1 MPNYIY
7 KARNINGTVVT
18 GSIEA
23 ESQRSVI
30 LRLKQQHLMVI
41 SAEEEKLNP
50 FLESL
55 NKMSFSMLNR
65 VGLKDLVLF
74 SRQLSTLINAGIPIV
89 QCLNVL
95 IDQVENKNFK
105 NIIMNIREDIEKG
118 ASITMAMS
126 KHPGVFNQLY
136 TSMVKSGESGGVLDE
151 VLERISSYLEAVQ
164 SLRRKVR
171 AAMAYPAVVSVVAG
185 GIVIFLLTFVIPAF
199 KGVFDSF
206 GAELPLPTQLLINL
220 SDLMRSYLPYLI
232 LLGVIVFII
241 LRLIVT
247 KTEKGRITFDGIC
260 LKLPVFGPLLRKISV
275 SRFART
281 LGTLVRSGVSIL
293 EALEIVAKT
302 SGNKIVELAVMGAR
316 SAIREGERITDPL
329 RECGVF
335 PPMVIQMVSVGEE
348 TGALDN
354 MLMKVADYYDREV
367 DMAVSALASLIEPLL
382 IVVLGVV
389 VGTIVICMYLPIFM
403 MSSIISR

>member
-1 MPNYIY
+1 MPTYTY
-7 KARNINGTVVT
+7 KARNMSGGVVT
-18 GSIEA
+18 GTIEA

-41 SAEEEKLNP
+41 SAEEEKPNP
-50 FLESL
+50 FISAL
-55 NKMSFSMLNR
+55 NKMSLSMMGR
-65 VGLKDLVLF
+65 VGLRELVLF

-105 NIIMNIREDIEKG
+105 KIIMTIREDIEKG

-126 KHPGVFNQLY
+126 KHPNVFNQLY

-151 VLERISSYLEAVQ
+151 VLERISSYLESVQ
-164 SLRRKVR
+164 ALRRKVR
-171 AAMAYPAVVSVVAG
+171 AAMAYPAVVSFVAT

-199 KGVFDSF
+199 EGVFESF
-206 GAELPLPTQLLINL
+206 GAQLPLPTQILIHVSKLLRMYLPWILLI
-220 SDLMRSYLPYLI
+220 
-232 LLGVIVFII
+232 GVVVFFI
-241 LRLIVT
+241 LRLLVT
-247 KTEKGRITFDGIC
+247 KTEKGRITFDSLC
-260 LKLPVFGPLLRKISV
+260 LKLPVFGPLFRKIAV

-316 SAIREGERITDPL
+316 SSIREGERITDPL

-367 DMAVSALASLIEPLL
+367 DMTVSALASLIEPLL

-403 MSSIISR
+403 MSTIIGR

>member
-1 MPNYIY
+1 MPTYIY
-7 KARNINGTVVT
+7 KARNMSGGIVT
-18 GSIEA
+18 GTIES

-41 SAEEEKLNP
+41 SAEEEKPNP
-50 FLESL
+50 FMDTL
-55 NKMSFSMLNR
+55 NKMSVSFLGR

-105 NIIMNIREDIEKG
+105 NIIMTIREDIEKG

-126 KHPGVFNQLY
+126 KHPVVFNQLY

-151 VLERISSYLEAVQ
+151 VLERISSYLESVQ
-164 SLRRKVR
+164 SLQRKVQT
-171 AAMAYPAVVSVVAG
+171 AMAYPAVVSVVAI

-199 KGVFDSF
+199 RGVFESF
-206 GAELPLPTQLLINL
+206 DAPLPLPTQILISL
-220 SDLMRSYLPYLI
+220 SDLMRKYLPYF
-232 LLGVIVFII
+232 LLGCVIIFFII
-241 LRLIVT
+241 RFLVT
-247 KTEKGRITFDGIC
+247 KTEKGRITFDSVRLRI
-260 LKLPVFGPLLRKISV
+260 PVFGALFRKIAV
-275 SRFART
+275 SRFSRT

-293 EALEIVAKT
+293 EALEIVSKT

-316 SAIREGERITDPL
+316 SSIREGERITDPL

-367 DMAVSALASLIEPLL
+367 DMTVSALASLIEPLL
-382 IVVLGVV
+382 IVVLGLV
-389 VGTIVICMYLPIFM
+389 VGTIVICMYLPIFL
-403 MSSIISR
+403 MSSIIAK

>member
-1 MPNYIY
+1 MPKYVY

-18 GSIEA
+18 GSVEA

-41 SAEEEKLNP
+41 SAEEERLNP
-50 FLESL
+50 FMESL
-55 NKMSFSMLNR
+55 NKMSFALLNR

-105 NIIMNIREDIEKG
+105 NIIMMIREDIEKG

-164 SLRRKVR
+164 SLQRKVR

-185 GIVIFLLTFVIPAF
+185 GIVLFLLTFVIPAF

-206 GAELPLPTQLLINL
+206 GAKLPLPTQLLINL
-220 SDLMRSYLPYLI
+220 SDLMRAYLPYMI
-232 LLGVIVFII
+232 LFGVMIFIVV
-241 LRLIVT
+241 RLLVT
-247 KTEKGRITFDGIC
+247 KTEKGRITFDSLC
-260 LKLPVFGPLLRKISV
+260 LKIPVFGPLIRKIAV

-389 VGTIVICMYLPIFM
+389 VGAIVICMYLPIFM

>member
-1 MPNYIY
+1 MPIYVY
-7 KARNINGTVVT
+7 KARNISGGVVT
-18 GSIEA
+18 GTIES

-41 SAEEEKLNP
+41 YAEEEKPNP
-50 FLESL
+50 FIDTL
-55 NKMSFSMLNR
+55 NKISLSLLGR

-95 IDQVENKNFK
+95 IDQVENKSFK
-105 NIIMNIREDIEKG
+105 NIIMTIREDIEKG

-126 KHPGVFNQLY
+126 KHPTVFNQLY

-151 VLERISSYLEAVQ
+151 VLERISSYLESVQ
-164 SLRRKVR
+164 SLQRKVR
-171 AAMAYPAVVSVVAG
+171 TAMAYPAVVSFVAI

-206 GAELPLPTQLLINL
+206 GAQLPLPTQILISL
-220 SDLMRSYLPYLI
+220 SDLMRKYLPYFLLI
-232 LLGVIVFII
+232 CVIIFFII
-241 LRLIVT
+241 RLLIT
-247 KTEKGRITFDGIC
+247 KTEKGRIAFDSAC
-260 LKLPVFGPLLRKISV
+260 LRIPVFGPLFRKIAV

-293 EALEIVAKT
+293 EALEIVSKT

-316 SAIREGERITDPL
+316 SSIREGERITDPL

-367 DMAVSALASLIEPLL
+367 DMTVSALASLIEPLL

>member
-1 MPNYIY
+1 MPTYIY
-7 KARNINGTVVT
+7 KARNMSGGVVT
-18 GSIEA
+18 GSIDA

-41 SAEEEKLNP
+41 SAEEEKPNP
-50 FLESL
+50 IMDAVNRMAESF
-55 NKMSFSMLNR
+55 MHR

-105 NIIMNIREDIEKG
+105 KIIMDVREDIEKG
-118 ASITMAMS
+118 ASITIAMG
-126 KHPGVFNQLY
+126 KHPQVFNQLY
-136 TSMVKSGESGGVLDE
+136 TSMIKSGESGGVLDE
-151 VLERISSYLEAVQ
+151 VLERISSYLESVQ
-164 SLRRKVR
+164 ALQRKVR
-171 AAMAYPAVVSVVAG
+171 TAMAYPGVVSVVATG
-185 GIVIFLLTFVIPAF
+185 VVIFLLTVVIPAF
-199 KGVFDSF
+199 EDVFESF
-206 GAELPLPTQLLINL
+206 GAQLPIPTQILINISKL
-220 SDLMRSYLPYLI
+220 LRLYLPWIALTGI
-232 LLGVIVFII
+232 IVFFVI
-241 LRLIVT
+241 RLLVT
-247 KTEKGRITFDGIC
+247 KTEKGKITFDSLC
-260 LKLPVFGPLLRKISV
+260 LRIPVFGPLFRKIAV

-281 LGTLVRSGVSIL
+281 LGTLIRSGVSIL

-316 SAIREGERITDPL
+316 SSIREGERITDPL

-382 IVVLGVV
+382 IVVLGII
-389 VGTIVICMYLPIFM
+389 VGAIVICMYLPIFM

>member
-1 MPNYIY
+1 MNYIY

-55 NKMSFSMLNR
+55 NKISFSMLNR

-151 VLERISSYLEAVQ
+151 VLERISSYLEAIQ

-206 GAELPLPTQLLINL
+206 GAELPLPTQILINL
-220 SDLMRSYLPYLI
+220 SDMMRMYLPYLI

-241 LRLIVT
+241 LRLLVT
-247 KTEKGRITFDGIC
+247 KTEKGRITFDGLC
-260 LKLPVFGPLLRKISV
+260 LKLPVFGPLLRKIAV

-403 MSSIISR
+403 MSSIISK

>member
-1 MPNYIY
+1 MPTYIY
-7 KARNINGTVVT
+7 KARNMSGAVVT
-18 GSIEA
+18 GTIEA

-41 SAEEEKLNP
+41 SAEEEKPNI
-50 FLESL
+50 FINAL
-55 NKMSFSMLNR
+55 NKISLSVIGR
-65 VGLKDLVLF
+65 VGLRELVLF

-105 NIIMNIREDIEKG
+105 KIIMTIREDIEKG

-126 KHPGVFNQLY
+126 KHPNVFNQLY

-151 VLERISSYLEAVQ
+151 VLERISSYLESVQ
-164 SLRRKVR
+164 ALRRKVH
-171 AAMAYPAVVSVVAG
+171 AAMAYPAVVSFVAT

-199 KGVFDSF
+199 EGVFESF
-206 GAELPLPTQLLINL
+206 GAQLPLPTQILINVSRL
-220 SDLMRSYLPYLI
+220 LRQYLPWLI
-232 LLGVIVFII
+232 LIGVVIFFII
-241 LRLIVT
+241 RLIVT
-247 KTEKGRITFDGIC
+247 KTEKGRITFDSFC
-260 LKLPVFGPLLRKISV
+260 LKLPVFGQLFRKIAV

-316 SAIREGERITDPL
+316 SSIREGERITDPL

-354 MLMKVADYYDREV
+354 MLMKIADYYDREV
-367 DMAVSALASLIEPLL
+367 DMIVSALASLIEPLL
-382 IVVLGVV
+382 IVVLGII

-403 MSSIISR
+403 MSTIISR